1 MIHTLHL
8 VHLILDDQ
16 LLSLQA
22 QALVLQLL
30 RLGLKLLLPRYQ
42 VHVLLLDSCF
52 LIFDVCLLL
61 PYLLHLLNYVFVH
74 LIQLP
79 LVAQSSVVHD
89 GHLAQR
95 VGLLAGVDIRILLLH
110 MSHLLVGVLDVLVHI
125 DVMLLLASTYLLDVL

>member
-22 QALVLQLL
+22 QELLLQLL
-30 RLGLKLLLPRYQ
+30 RLGLKLLLSRYQ

-52 LIFDVCLLL
+52 LIFDMCLLL
-61 PYLLHLLNYVFVH
+61 PYLLHLLNYVLVH
-74 LIQLP
+74 LIQLH

>member
-16 LLSLQA
+16 LLTLQA
-22 QALVLQLL
+22 QELLLQLL
-30 RLGLKLLLPRYQ
+30 RLGLKLLLSRYQ

-52 LIFDVCLLL
+52 LILDMCLLL
-61 PYLLHLLNYVFVH
+61 PYLLHLLNYVLVH
-74 LIQLP
+74 LIQLH

>member
-1 MIHTLHL
+1 MIYTLHL

-22 QALVLQLL
+22 QELLLQLL
-30 RLGLKLLLPRYQ
+30 RLGLKLLLSRYQ
-42 VHVLLLDSCF
+42 VHILLLDSCF
-52 LIFDVCLLL
+52 LIFDMCLLL
-61 PYLLHLLNYVFVH
+61 PYLFHLLNYVLVH
-74 LIQLP
+74 LIQLH

-110 MSHLLVGVLDVLVHI
+110 MSRLLVGVLDVLVHI

>member
-1 MIHTLHL
+1 M
-8 VHLILDDQ
+8 
-16 LLSLQA
+16 
-22 QALVLQLL
+22 
-30 RLGLKLLLPRYQ
+30 
-42 VHVLLLDSCF
+42 
-52 LIFDVCLLL
+52 CLLL
-61 PYLLHLLNYVFVH
+61 PYLLHLLNYVLVH
-74 LIQLP
+74 LIQLH

>member
-22 QALVLQLL
+22 QELLLQLL
-30 RLGLKLLLPRYQ
+30 RLGLKLLLCRYQ

-52 LIFDVCLLL
+52 LIFDMCLLL
-61 PYLLHLLNYVFVH
+61 PYLLHLLNYVLVH
-74 LIQLP
+74 LIQLH

>member
-16 LLSLQA
+16 LLTLQA
-22 QALVLQLL
+22 QELLLQLL
-30 RLGLKLLLPRYQ
+30 RLGLKLLLSRYQ

-52 LIFDVCLLL
+52 LIFDMCLLL
-61 PYLLHLLNYVFVH
+61 PYLLHLLNYVLVH
-74 LIQLP
+74 LIQLH